1 MTGGSRDSSTATSCS
16 PPTAPSA
23 RPTSQCG
30 TSAGPP
36 VRLGDSQYLGSGYPH
51 PAQGPIRGRQV
62 EWCPSVRTRPVV
74 SDAASRRCHSAGLQY
89 RGYGSCCG
97 CNWYFM
103 DDDDCSSSLSYQ
115 VQQCFSYLGLNEVG
129 RTRSAPRT
137 RIGLGALRRRL

>member
-51 PAQGPIRGRQV
+51 PAQGQRVQ
-62 EWCPSVRTRPVV
+62 SVDVKSSGVHQYVLARSCGTQLPVDATRPVFNIAV
-74 SDAASRRCHSAGLQY
+74 TGRAVVETGISWMMPIIHYLSDIKCDSASRTWTAS
-89 RGYGSCCG
+89 
-97 CNWYFM
+97 
-103 DDDDCSSSLSYQ
+103 
-115 VQQCFSYLGLNEVG
+115 E
-129 RTRSAPRT
+129 
-137 RIGLGALRRRL
+137 